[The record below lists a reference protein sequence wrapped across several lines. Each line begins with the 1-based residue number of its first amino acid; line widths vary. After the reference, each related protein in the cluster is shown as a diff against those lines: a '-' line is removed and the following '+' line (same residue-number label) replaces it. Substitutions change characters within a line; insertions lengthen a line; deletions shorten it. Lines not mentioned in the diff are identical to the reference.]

1 MLVSISAASWAV
13 SRTYQLDMMSA
24 MMPPLNPASLSVFV
38 AVWTAGM
45 AAMMFPAISPVV
57 LLYNRLIRP
66 STSSH
71 GTMMAGD
78 KADHYHAKMIIFV
91 GSYLAVWS
99 MTGLALLFGW
109 TTIASFALSGLDSRF
124 VPLVYG
130 SLLLVAGLYQF
141 TPLKTK
147 CLGYCESPMS
157 LFMRRWKGGSLG
169 ALSMG
174 TYHGIYC
181 LGCCWPYFMI
191 MVALGWMDVGWMGLF
206 AGVILGEKLWSRGV
220 WIARAA
226 GAILAVIG
234 ILAMLGIISIVSAP
248 DLMAPGEMTM
258 DPDGMTSTEPQ
269 GPTASDG
276 DADMVM

>member
-1 MLVSISAASWAV
+1 MLVSISAVSWAV

-24 MMPPLNPASLSVFV
+24 MMSPLNAASLSVFV

-66 STSSH
+66 SASSH
-71 GTMMAGD
+71 GTMMTGD
-78 KADHYHAKMIIFV
+78 KTDHYRAKMIIFV

-99 MTGLALLFGW
+99 MTGLALLLGW
-109 TTIASFALSGLDSRF
+109 TTLASFALSGLESRF

-141 TPLKTK
+141 SPLKSK

-226 GAILAVIG
+226 GAALAVVG
-234 ILAMLGIISIVSAP
+234 ILAMLGIISVASAP

-258 DPDGMTSTEPQ
+258 NTGGMSGTEPQ
-269 GPTASDG
+269 GSMASNG
-276 DADMVM
+276 DADMAM